1 MNLETFV
8 AEYNKR
14 VDYNFEILKELGF
27 ATLYDFR
34 KHEHIRKIVD
44 DYMSF
49 DKITKEDYDYESAE
63 IYDYPE
69 KEGEKTYELQ
79 MYSYESSRTVYF
91 WVTTNETKEEYK
103 RKKIEA
109 IYKSVLECS
118 KKAVKQFKELKEKL
132 GELEKFAKMCTLTD
146 IREKT
151 PFFDKNGVRI
161 YDGDVFVYLKYT
173 NFEDGVPSDLIE
185 NYSKYENEVVLHPV
199 FWYDKEKSWCSDVY
213 GDCDYMAS
221 YDFNEVVVVTNKGE
235 HPELYNY

>member
-27 ATLYDFR
+27 ATLYDFH

-69 KEGEKTYELQ
+69 KEGVKTYELQ
-79 MYSYESSRTVYF
+79 IFNKNECGRTYF
-91 WVTTNETKEEYK
+91 WVNPDETENEYK

-109 IYKSVLECS
+109 IYKSVSEIS
-118 KKAVKQFKELKEKL
+118 KNTIDQITLLKEKYN
-132 GELEKFAKMCTLTD
+132 ELADFGKKL
-146 IREKT
+146 
-151 PFFDKNGVRI
+151 
-161 YDGDVFVYLKYT
+161 YLFGKKIIAQGL
-173 NFEDGVPSDLIE
+173 NV
-185 NYSKYENEVVLHPV
+185 HPAL
-199 FWYDKEKSWCSDVY
+199 D
-213 GDCDYMAS
+213 
-221 YDFNEVVVVTNKGE
+221 
-235 HPELYNY
+235 

>member
-69 KEGEKTYELQ
+69 KEGKKTYELQ

-103 RKKIEA
+103 RKKIET
-109 IYKSVLECS
+109 IYEWVSEIS
-118 KKAVKQFKELKEKL
+118 KNTFDQITSLKEKHN
-132 GELEKFAKMCTLTD
+132 ELAEFGKKLYL
-146 IREKT
+146 
-151 PFFDKNGVRI
+151 FDKKIIAQGLNV
-161 YDGDVFVYLKYT
+161 
-173 NFEDGVPSDLIE
+173 
-185 NYSKYENEVVLHPV
+185 HPAL
-199 FWYDKEKSWCSDVY
+199 D
-213 GDCDYMAS
+213 
-221 YDFNEVVVVTNKGE
+221 
-235 HPELYNY
+235 

>member
-27 ATLYDFR
+27 ATLYDFH

-79 MYSYESSRTVYF
+79 IFNKNECGRTYF
-91 WVTTNETKEEYK
+91 WVKPDETEEKYK

-109 IYKSVLECS
+109 IYKSVLEFS
-118 KKAVKQFKELKEKL
+118 EEAVKQFRELKEKL
-132 GELEKFAKMCTLTD
+132 GELEKFAK
-146 IREKT
+146 
-151 PFFDKNGVRI
+151 NV
-161 YDGDVFVYLKYT
+161 YVFSQK
-173 NFEDGVPSDLIE
+173 I
-185 NYSKYENEVVLHPV
+185 
-199 FWYDKEKSWCSDVY
+199 
-213 GDCDYMAS
+213 
-221 YDFNEVVVVTNKGE
+221 
-235 HPELYNY
+235 

>member
-14 VDYNFEILKELGF
+14 IDYNFEILKELGF
-27 ATLYDFR
+27 ATLYDFH

-69 KEGEKTYELQ
+69 KEGKKTYELQ

-109 IYKSVLECS
+109 IYKSVLEFS
-118 KKAVKQFKELKEKL
+118 EEAVKQFRELKEKL
-132 GELEKFAKMCTLTD
+132 GELEKFAK
-146 IREKT
+146 
-151 PFFDKNGVRI
+151 NV
-161 YDGDVFVYLKYT
+161 YVFSQK
-173 NFEDGVPSDLIE
+173 I
-185 NYSKYENEVVLHPV
+185 
-199 FWYDKEKSWCSDVY
+199 
-213 GDCDYMAS
+213 
-221 YDFNEVVVVTNKGE
+221 
-235 HPELYNY
+235 